1 MRYTKILNLL
11 ILALFPFA
19 ASAQVA
25 VDAYDI
31 TGLWK
36 GTIYN
41 DTTKKELSYEIAISE
56 HKGKLSGYSYTF
68 YIIDDQNYYGVKKAK
83 MKKQDGKLIV
93 ESVAFIATNFPN
105 PPKNIK
111 RIEALTLDVQDSIM
125 TLSGPF
131 TTVPTKD
138 YRALTGS
145 IKLKRRNDFYQ
156 SALVPHLEE
165 LGLSKELSFV
175 QPAITGEQ
183 EVIVKTA
190 SPEPVKE
197 KPVKEKR
204 IKEEK
209 PAAPAPTIVKAA
221 APVVPAS
228 PAADVTKR
236 KTETIQS
243 VYYKTDSLVLTLYDN
258 GEVDGDT
265 VSVLMNG
272 NIIIPQQGLSTK
284 AYRKTVYTKDAPD
297 SIQLLMYAETLGSIP
312 PNTGLL
318 VVQDG
323 KDIYEIRFSGDY
335 QKNAAIIFRRK
346 KN

>member
-1 MRYTKILNLL
+1 MRYTKILKLF
-11 ILALFPFA
+11 ILAAFPFA

-56 HKGKLSGYSYTF
+56 QKGKLSGYSYTF

-83 MKKQDGKLIV
+83 MRKQDGKLIV

-131 TTVPTKD
+131 TTVPTKE

-175 QPAITGEQ
+175 QPAITVAPEA
-183 EVIVKTA
+183 IVKAVT
-190 SPEPVKE
+190 PEPVKE

-209 PAAPAPTIVKAA
+209 SAAPAPTTVKAA
-221 APVVPAS
+221 EPVV

-272 NIIIPQQGLSTK
+272 NIIIPKQGLSTK